1 MTTWAYP
8 TDSVLPWHNGVVED
22 QRFDR
27 WLKKGIIAFV
37 VLALLL
43 PWLPLPIFEKPV
55 QEKKRS
61 TYTRLV
67 IEEKK
72 LPPPPKVVQKPVAK
86 KKAVAPKPKAKA
98 AKRQVVKPKPK
109 PVTKAAP
116 RVKTKPAPKRVV
128 KPVDAAKLA
137 RDKAAKTGVLA
148 MADDLAAMRQMVDV
162 NKVKVR
168 NMASGG
174 TTAKTTDRKMLT
186 AKASSSVG
194 GLGSAALSSKTAGVA
209 LSGRETTR
217 VAAPSSGMGAGA
229 EESNHVAGD
238 YSGRSSESVRRVMDA
253 NKGSIFSV
261 YNRALRKDGSLA
273 GKVLFNMVIEPS
285 GAISSISL
293 VSSELADQALVQ
305 KILARIKMINFGP
318 EPVGQ
323 TKVNYSFDFLPY

>member
-1 MTTWAYP
+1 MTTWTYP
-8 TDSVLPWHNGVVED
+8 ADSVLPWHSGVVED

-27 WLKKGIIAFV
+27 WLKKGIIAFI

-43 PWLPLPIFEKPV
+43 PWLPLPILEKPV
-55 QEKKRS
+55 PEKKRT

-72 LPPPPKVVQKPVAK
+72 LPPPPKVVEKPVAK
-86 KKAVAPKPKAKA
+86 QKVQAAKATPKPAKREVAKAKP
-98 AKRQVVKPKPK
+98 VNKPAPR
-109 PVTKAAP
+109 PTTKAAP
-116 RVKTKPAPKRVV
+116 RQVV
-128 KPVDAAKLA
+128 KPVDAAKVA

-162 NKVKVR
+162 NKVKV
-168 NMASGG
+168 NTTASGG
-174 TTAKTTDRKMLT
+174 AVAKTTQRKLLT

-194 GLGSAALSSKTAGVA
+194 GLGAAALSSNTAGVA
-209 LSGRETTR
+209 LSSRETTR
-217 VAAPSSGMGAGA
+217 VSAPSTGMDAGA
-229 EESNHVAGD
+229 EESNEAYGD

-253 NKGSIFSV
+253 NKGSIFSI
-261 YNRALRKDGSLA
+261 YNRALRADGSLA

-293 VSSELADQALVQ
+293 VSSELADEALVS
-305 KILARIKMINFGP
+305 KILARIKLVNFGP
-318 EPVGQ
+318 EPVSQ